1 MPERRAQSRAVQ
13 TVLIVEGAANT
24 AVLLVKAFVGVA
36 TGSTAIL
43 GDAVHSLTDVA
54 NNGIALIALR
64 LSSAPPD
71 HDHPY
76 GHRKFETL
84 AVFGL
89 ATLLTVAAFE
99 IALRAL
105 TRTVQP
111 VESHGWSLASMFGV
125 LAVNIGLATWE
136 AARARALGSDLLH
149 ADARH
154 TLSDVLTTVAVI
166 GGWQLA
172 AHGYPWLDPLLA
184 LGVAGLVFYFAYDL
198 FRRVVPV
205 LVDHVANDPSELIDL
220 IRTVPRVRDIR
231 RVRSRVSGEGPAA
244 DVVVTVDPVLT
255 TEEAHSVANAIETLL
270 ERKLG
275 IRDVT
280 VHIEPTEVD

>member
-1 MPERRAQSRAVQ
+1 MSSDQRTQTGAVR

-24 AVLLVKAFVGVA
+24 VILVVKAFVGLA

-43 GDAVHSLTDVA
+43 GDAIHSLTDVA

-99 IALRAL
+99 IALRAFSA
-105 TRTVQP
+105 TGEP
-111 VESHGWSLASMFGV
+111 VETHGWSLGLMLGV
-125 LAVNIGLATWE
+125 LGVNVALATWE
-136 AARARALGSDLLH
+136 AARARKLGSDLLH

-154 TLSDVLTTVAVI
+154 TFSDVLTTIAVI

-172 AHGYPWLDPLLA
+172 ARGFWWLDPLLA
-184 LGVAGLVFYFAYDL
+184 LGVAGLVFYLAYDL

-205 LVDHVANDPSELIDL
+205 LVDQVANDPHELIDL
-220 IRTVPRVRDIR
+220 IRTVSRVRDVR

-244 DVVVTVDPVLT
+244 DVVVTVDPALT
-255 TEEAHSVANAIETLL
+255 IEESHRVANDIEMLL
-270 ERKLG
+270 EQELG
-275 IRDVT
+275 IKDVT
-280 VHIEPTEVD
+280 VHIEPGK